1 MIKMTPSGDY
11 FSEDSEFGV
20 LVYEDENFP
29 YQLAS
34 LDMNYAYQRFEDS
47 SIPGNVVSHN
57 ISALES
63 LMQFLNQ
70 VIFAEKQR
78 LGLKQKEEPK
88 ITDYDIKQQIQD
100 LAEVGKDSDAKFML
114 MVNRN
119 LLIHQAEVKR
129 V

>member
-78 LGLKQKEEPK
+78 LGLK
-88 ITDYDIKQQIQD
+88 
-100 LAEVGKDSDAKFML
+100 
-114 MVNRN
+114 
-119 LLIHQAEVKR
+119 
-129 V
+129 